1 MDNRHWIVLFMVGIP
16 GTFILG
22 GMLYLYWRDKKKLRE
37 KRDRHVRMQRKRQH
51 R

>member
-16 GTFILG
+16 GAFILG
-22 GMLYLYWRDKKKLRE
+22 GMLYLYWRDRKELRE
-37 KRDRHVRMQRKRQH
+37 KRERRTRVQRKRQH